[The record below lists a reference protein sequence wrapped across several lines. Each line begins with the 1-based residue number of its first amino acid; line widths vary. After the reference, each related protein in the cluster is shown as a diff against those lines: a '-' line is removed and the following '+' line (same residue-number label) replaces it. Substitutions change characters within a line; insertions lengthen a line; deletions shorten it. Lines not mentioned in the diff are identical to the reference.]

1 MNCPTSATVSSS
13 QTQVPSFLDTNTGE
27 NSCSG
32 CTTSSSGDT
41 VCGHATSFS
50 YSIATYST
58 ATSDWWY
65 RIYANYVL
73 YILFVI
79 DAYFVA
85 VFIVGFIM
93 KRKKKQMRVMDT
105 TNIAANQLELKD
117 PKVEQA
123 SSFDKNSVHST
134 HSKLKYL
141 NIIRY
146 RMDIYLK
153 HQHDIFCISLLYN
166 VLNLFYS
173 ILHLYF

>member
-50 YSIATYST
+50 YSVATFST
-58 ATSDWWY
+58 ATSDWWN

-85 VFIVGFIM
+85 VFIVGLIM
-93 KRKKKQMRVMDT
+93 KRKKSHMKVWDT
-105 TNIAANQLELKD
+105 THIVSIPIELKD

-141 NIIRY
+141 NIVKY
-146 RMDIYLK
+146 RID
-153 HQHDIFCISLLYN
+153 
-166 VLNLFYS
+166 FY
-173 ILHLYF
+173 